1 MNIRGFI
8 SRNLSSDAVKKLLSL
23 RFKEDH
29 FYKLIF
35 GHLKGSKLLYRKDV
49 NFHAI
54 LGLWEMDS
62 ISVLLRLF
70 KKFNLT
76 GKKLVIADV
85 GANIGYYSMFFS
97 KYLAPDSRIFAFE
110 PSSSILSV
118 LKRNIDINEIK
129 NVTILDKA
137 VSDHTGSEEFFIGAH
152 HHQSSLIGDWADNNT
167 VGTKTSV
174 DTITLD
180 DFFAIHNQH
189 EYPDII
195 KMDIEGGGTF
205 ALKGCNECIVQKR
218 PFILI
223 ECHTPDEDQAVIELL
238 KKYNYEAYRID
249 TGKWVTNKTVNYT
262 DQAAGVWGT
271 MMLLPAE
278 KKKIFSE

>member
-8 SRNLSSDAVKKLLSL
+8 SRKLSSDTGKKLLSL
-23 RFKEDH
+23 RFKEGR
-29 FYKLIF
+29 FYKLMF

-62 ISVLLRLF
+62 ISLLRRLF
-70 KKFNLT
+70 KKFDLA
-76 GKKLVIADV
+76 GKNLVIADV

-97 KYLAPDSRIFAFE
+97 KYLGPGTKIFAFE

-118 LKRNIDINEIK
+118 LRKNIDVNDIR

-137 VSDHTGSEEFFIGAH
+137 VSNHTGKEEFFIGAH
-152 HHQSSLIGDWADNNT
+152 HHQSSLIGEWAENSS

-180 DFFAIHNQH
+180 DFFSDINEHR
-189 EYPDII
+189 YPDII

-205 ALKGCNECIVQKR
+205 ALKGCNDCIVQKR
-218 PFILI
+218 PFILM

-238 KKYNYEAYRID
+238 KKYNYSAFRID
-249 TGKWVTNKTVNYT
+249 TGKWVKNEEVNYT
-262 DQAAGVWGT
+262 DREGVWGT
-271 MMLLPAE
+271 MLLLPAE
-278 KKKIFSE
+278 SKKKFTD